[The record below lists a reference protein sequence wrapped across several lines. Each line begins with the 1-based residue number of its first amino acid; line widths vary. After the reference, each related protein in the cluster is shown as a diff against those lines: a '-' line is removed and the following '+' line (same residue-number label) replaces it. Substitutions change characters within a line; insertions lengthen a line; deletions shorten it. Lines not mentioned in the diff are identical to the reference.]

1 MPATPIDMQ
10 MSNEQELKQM
20 REKWLVTKAI
30 AADKDEFEADIAEKN
45 AARKRKTIMEESET
59 KCKVMRAE
67 AETEAKIKRDTIEA
81 DQLAKSRYVLEVVE
95 TNNAIKRARR
105 DEAEQEQKAAFV
117 KADLALK
124 TAQAKDAANKL
135 NQKRQEDMD
144 AAYDKAK
151 DDFINAPD
159 ANARDSAK
167 IKLSRM
173 MKARNPNIKPLSL
186 SRQINDLIR
195 KPRVKK

>member
-1 MPATPIDMQ
+1 
-10 MSNEQELKQM
+10 M

-67 AETEAKIKRDTIEA
+67 AETEAKIKRDAIEA

-105 DEAEQEQKAAFV
+105 DEAEQEQKAAFD

>member
-1 MPATPIDMQ
+1 MLSRISSIDSDFSDVTNPGGSPLASVVALEDAPHD
-10 MSNEQELKQM
+10 SNTALA
-20 REKWLVTKAI
+20 VFNPPDPSNVI
-30 AADKDEFEADIAEKN
+30 ALGQAPGFILGAH
-45 AARKRKTIMEESET
+45 AAR
-59 KCKVMRAE
+59 A
-67 AETEAKIKRDTIEA
+67 
-81 DQLAKSRYVLEVVE
+81 QP
-95 TNNAIKRARR
+95 ARR
-105 DEAEQEQKAAFV
+105 TRMSRALLDDSDEDAGCGDDAPPPFAPSAEQEQKAAFD

-135 NQKRQEDMD
+135 NQKRQEEMD
-144 AAYDKAK
+144 AAYDNAK

-167 IKLSRM
+167 IKLARM

-186 SRQINDLIR
+186 TRQINDLIR